1 MELHSEH
8 GLAHL
13 KSPHSAADTMAR
25 LEDNIRSKG
34 IPIHARIDHSADAAR
49 AGLTMNPAILLIFG
63 NARAGTPLMVA
74 SPTLAIDLPLKALAW
89 QDSDGTVWLS
99 YNTPEYLAERHGIP
113 SELLANIAVIRSLCE
128 AAVSA

>member
-1 MELHSEH
+1 MERLSEH

-13 KSPHSAADTMAR
+13 NSPHSAADTMAR
-25 LEDNIRSKG
+25 LEANVRSKG

-74 SPTLAIDLPLKALAW
+74 SPTLAIDLPLKALVW

-99 YNTPEYLAERHGIP
+99 YNTPEYLAGRHGIP

>member
-25 LEDNIRSKG
+25 LEANVRSKG
-34 IPIHARIDHSADAAR
+34 IPIHARIDHSTDAAR

-89 QDSDGTVWLS
+89 QDSDGAVWLS
-99 YNTPEYLAERHGIP
+99 YNTPEYLADRHGIP
-113 SELLANIAVIRSLCE
+113 SELLANIVVIRSLCE

>member
-1 MELHSEH
+1 
-8 GLAHL
+8 
-13 KSPHSAADTMAR
+13 
-25 LEDNIRSKG
+25 
-34 IPIHARIDHSADAAR
+34 
-49 AGLTMNPAILLIFG
+49 MNPAILLIFG

-89 QDSDGTVWLS
+89 QDSDGAVWLS

-128 AAVSA
+128 AAVTA

>member
-8 GLAHL
+8 GLVHL

-25 LEDNIRSKG
+25 LEGNVRSKG

-74 SPTLAIDLPLKALAW
+74 SPILAIDLPLKALAW
-89 QDSDGTVWLS
+89 QDSDGAVWLS

-113 SELLANIAVIRSLCE
+113 SELLGNIAVIRSLCE
-128 AAVSA
+128 AAVSP